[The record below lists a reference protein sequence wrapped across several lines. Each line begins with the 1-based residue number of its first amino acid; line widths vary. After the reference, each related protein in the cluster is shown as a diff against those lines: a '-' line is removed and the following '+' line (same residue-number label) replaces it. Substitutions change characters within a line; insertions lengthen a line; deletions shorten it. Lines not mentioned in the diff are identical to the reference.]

1 METKPKTWKPTVSGI
16 LSIINGSFC
25 LLGVLG
31 IIIAIIAL
39 SASYYWEDF
48 ITPEIYPVT
57 IEFLILILVIVLIC
71 LLIIGVLALLGGIF
85 ALQRKRWGLAL
96 AGSIAGIFCNSAILG
111 ILSLIFLAMSKDE
124 FTG

>member
-1 METKPKTWKPTVSGI
+1 MEIKKRTWKPTVAGI

-31 IIIAIIAL
+31 VTIAIIVL
-39 SASYYWEDF
+39 SASSYWQD
-48 ITPEIYPVT
+48 IINPEIYPMT
-57 IEFLILILVIVLIC
+57 IGTILIILVIAVIF
-71 LLIIGVLALLGGIF
+71 LLIIGVLALLGGIS
-85 ALQRKRWGLAL
+85 ALQRKRWSLAL

-124 FTG
+124 FTS